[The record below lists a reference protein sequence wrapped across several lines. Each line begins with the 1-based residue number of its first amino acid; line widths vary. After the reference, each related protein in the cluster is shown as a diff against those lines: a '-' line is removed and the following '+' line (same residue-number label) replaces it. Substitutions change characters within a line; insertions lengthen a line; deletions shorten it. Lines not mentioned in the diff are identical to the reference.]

1 MATESIGAL
10 IPTAIP
16 GYADAADIQAALRAY
31 HYGSYSY
38 SPANTSPGS
47 LVTPSMA
54 KTIYDIQQDIVD
66 LENRPSSGG
75 DVATTAP
82 VPGDFTPSGIPNGY
96 IWVDQDGTIGGQ
108 PISATS
114 VFTNSVPTSDLSTGV
129 IWVDKDPT
137 SITANPFIP
146 QAVISAKGDILVGTA
161 NDTASVLN
169 TASTNGYILAVN
181 SATTSGLEWIANDQ
195 GDITAVTSGTG
206 ISVTSS
212 TGPIPSVAVD
222 TAVVATTNN
231 TLTLTNKTISGSD
244 NTITNVSLTT
254 GVTGTLPV
262 ANGGTGI
269 TSFGTGIATFLGTPS
284 SANLAAALT
293 DETGSGAAVFATSP
307 TLTTPT
313 INTATVSNSTLV
325 GPEERFNIVASAAT
339 GTINIDVLTSGV
351 WYYTS
356 DATANHTL
364 NFRGSASTSLNSIL
378 TTGDSITV
386 LWLNTNGATP
396 YYPNVYQ
403 VDGTTSGV
411 TVNWSGGTAP
421 SAGNA
426 SSIDAYSFTIVKTAN
441 ATFRVLAA
449 GAVKYA

>member
-75 DVATTAP
+75 DVAVNVP

-146 QAVISAKGDILVGTA
+146 QALISAKGDILVGTA

-181 SATTSGLEWIANDQ
+181 SATTSGLEWIANDT
-195 GDITAVTSGTG
+195 GDITGVTASTGLTGGGTSGTV
-206 ISVTSS
+206 SL
-212 TGPIPSVAVD
+212 AVD
-222 TAVVATTNN
+222 TTVVATTNN
-231 TLTLTNKTISGSD
+231 TIAMSNKTLTS
-244 NTITNVSLTT
+244 
-254 GVTGTLPV
+254 
-262 ANGGTGI
+262 
-269 TSFGTGIATFLGTPS
+269 
-284 SANLAAALT
+284 
-293 DETGSGAAVFATSP
+293 
-307 TLTTPT
+307 PT
-313 INTATVSNSTLV
+313 INTPVINQGILVS
-325 GPEERFNIVASAAT
+325 PEERMNIVASAAT
-339 GTINIDVLTSGV
+339 GTINMDTLTSGS

-356 DATANHTL
+356 NATGNWVL
-364 NFRGSASTSLNSIL
+364 NVRGDGSTTLNSIL

-386 LWLNTNGATP
+386 AFLAPQGATA
-396 YYPNVYQ
+396 YYNTSLQ

-411 TVNWSGGTAP
+411 TVEWQGGTAP
-421 SAGNA
+421 TAGNA
-426 SSIDAYSFTIVKTAN
+426 SSIDVYLYNIIKTAS
-441 ATFRVLAA
+441 ATYTVLASQTKFA
-449 GAVKYA
+449 

>member
-1 MATESIGAL
+1 MAAESIGAL

-16 GYADAADIQAALRAY
+16 GYADAADIQAALRVY
-31 HYGSYSY
+31 HYGEYAY
-38 SPANTSPGS
+38 NPANTSPAS
-47 LVTPSMA
+47 LVSPSIA

-75 DVATTAP
+75 DVANTAP
-82 VPGDFTPSGIPNGY
+82 VPGDFTPAEIPNGY

-181 SATTSGLEWIANDQ
+181 SATASGLEWIANDT

-231 TLTLTNKTISGSD
+231 TLTLTNKTLALGSNTVSGTIAEF
-244 NTITNVSLTT
+244 NT
-254 GVTGTLPV
+254 
-262 ANGGTGI
+262 
-269 TSFGTGIATFLGTPS
+269 
-284 SANLAAALT
+284 ALT
-293 DETGSGAAVFATSP
+293 DANFATLAGTETLSAK
-307 TLTTPT
+307 TLTSPV
-313 INTATVSNSTLV
+313 INQGILVS
-325 GPEERFNIVASAAT
+325 PEERMNIVASAAN
-339 GTINIDVLTSGV
+339 GTINMDTLTSGS

-356 DATANHTL
+356 NATGNWVL
-364 NFRGSASTSLNSIL
+364 NVRGDGSTTLNSIL

-386 LWLNTNGATP
+386 AFLAPQGATA
-396 YYPNVYQ
+396 YYNTSLE
-403 VDGTTSGV
+403 VDGTASGV
-411 TVNWSGGTAP
+411 TVEWQGGTAP
-421 SAGNA
+421 AAGNV
-426 SSIDAYSFTIVKTAN
+426 SGIDVYLYNIIKTAS
-441 ATFRVLAA
+441 ATYTVLASQTKFA
-449 GAVKYA
+449 

>member
-1 MATESIGAL
+1 MATESIGVL

-31 HYGSYSY
+31 HYGSYEY

-47 LVTPSMA
+47 LVSPSMA

-108 PISATS
+108 PVSATA

-161 NDTASVLN
+161 NDTVSVLN

-181 SATTSGLEWIANDQ
+181 SSTTSGLEWIVNDQ

-206 ISVTSS
+206 ISVSS
-212 TGPIPSVAVD
+212 GTGPIPSVAVD

-231 TLTLTNKTISGSD
+231 TLTMSGK
-244 NTITNVSLTT
+244 
-254 GVTGTLPV
+254 
-262 ANGGTGI
+262 
-269 TSFGTGIATFLGTPS
+269 
-284 SANLAAALT
+284 
-293 DETGSGAAVFATSP
+293 
-307 TLTTPT
+307 TLTTPI
-313 INTATVSNSTLV
+313 INQPVLVS
-325 GPEERFNIVASAAT
+325 PEERMNIVASAAT
-339 GTINIDVLTSGV
+339 GTIAVDVLTSGS

-356 DATANHTL
+356 NATGNFVL
-364 NFRGSASTSLNSIL
+364 NVRGSASTSLNSIL

-386 LWLNTNGATP
+386 AFLATQGATP
-396 YYPNVYQ
+396 YYNTSLQ

-411 TVNWSGGTAP
+411 TVEWQGGTAP
-421 SAGNA
+421 TAGNA
-426 SSIDAYSFTIVKTAN
+426 SSIDVYLYNIIKTAS
-441 ATFRVLAA
+441 ATFTVLASQTKFA
-449 GAVKYA
+449 

>member
-1 MATESIGAL
+1 MAAESIGAL

-16 GYADAADIQAALRAY
+16 GYADAADIQAALRVY
-31 HYGSYSY
+31 HYGSYAY

-75 DVATTAP
+75 DVATTVP

-108 PISATS
+108 PVSATS

-137 SITANPFIP
+137 SITSNPFIP
-146 QAVISAKGDILVGTA
+146 QAVISAKGDIIIGTA

-169 TASTNGYILAVN
+169 AASTNGYILAVN
-181 SATTSGLEWIANDQ
+181 SSTTSGLEWIANDT
-195 GDITAVTSGTG
+195 GDLTAVTSGTG

-212 TGPIPSVAVD
+212 TGPVPSVAVD

-231 TLTLTNKTISGSD
+231 TLTLSNKTISGTS
-244 NTITNVSLTT
+244 NTITDIAITSAVSGLGT
-254 GVTGTLPV
+254 GV
-262 ANGGTGI
+262 
-269 TSFGTGIATFLGTPS
+269 ATFLATPS
-284 SANLAAALT
+284 SANLAAAVT
-293 DETGSGAAVFATSP
+293 DETGSGLLVFGTA
-307 TLTTPT
+307 PT
-313 INTATVSNSTLV
+313 ITSATVSSPVFV
-325 GPEERFNIVASAAT
+325 GPEERWNIVASAAT
-339 GTINIDVLTSGV
+339 GTINVDVLTSGV

-356 DATANHTL
+356 DATGNHTL
-364 NFRGSASTSLNSIL
+364 NFRGSSTTSMNTLL
-378 TTGDSITV
+378 AVGDSVTV

-396 YYPNVYQ
+396 YYPNIYQ

-426 SSIDAYSFTIVKTAN
+426 SSLDVYSFTIVKTAD
-441 ATFRVLAA
+441 ATFKMLAA